1 MKLVAKW
8 LGRMNGFRRAEKLNE
23 QGNAHSDAGD
33 DELALQAYEE
43 ALRLN
48 PNAAKTLYNMGLVYK
63 YRNDWAK
70 SFDCNQRACSLRP
83 DDEASRWNLAIAAT
97 ALRDWATARKAW
109 ADNGIKLDGTDGPIE
124 GDFGPTPLRLNP
136 AGNGEV
142 VWGIRID
149 PVRAVLRNIPYPE
162 SGFRFGDIVLHD
174 GAGVGTRILRGREY
188 MVFNVLDLFEASKL
202 STFCLEVKEA
212 TDQQV
217 EALKTAFDAAN
228 MPFEDWTTT
237 VRTLCKECSEGI
249 PHEHGKDDGKELEWN
264 PTHQAGIAATSYE
277 EIEAILDR
285 VPGIEQM
292 EIEISLALE
301 APA

>member
-1 MKLVAKW
+1 
-8 LGRMNGFRRAEKLNE
+8 MNDFNRAEELNE
-23 QGNAHSDAGD
+23 QGNAHCDAGED
-33 DELALQAYEE
+33 DLALQAYEE

-48 PNAAKTLYNMGLVYK
+48 PKSAKTLYNMGLVYK
-63 YRNDWAK
+63 YRNDWAN
-70 SFDCNQRACSLRP
+70 SFDCNLRACALRP

-109 ADNGIKLDGTDGPIE
+109 ADNGIKLEGAEGPIE
-124 GDFGPTPLRLNP
+124 GDFGLTPLRLNP
-136 AGNGEV
+136 DGNGEV

-174 GAGVGTRILRGREY
+174 GAGAGTRVLRGREY
-188 MVFNVLDLFEASKL
+188 MVFDVLELFEASKL

-212 TDQQV
+212 TEQEV
-217 EALKTAFDAAN
+217 AALKAAFDAAS
-228 MPFEDWTTT
+228 MPFEDWTAT
-237 VRTLCKECSEGI
+237 VRTLCKQCSEGI
-249 PHEHGKDDGKELEWN
+249 PHEHAEDEVKTPEWS
-264 PTHQAGIAATSYE
+264 PTHLAGIAATSHE

-292 EIEISLALE
+292 DIEISLELE
-301 APA
+301 PPA